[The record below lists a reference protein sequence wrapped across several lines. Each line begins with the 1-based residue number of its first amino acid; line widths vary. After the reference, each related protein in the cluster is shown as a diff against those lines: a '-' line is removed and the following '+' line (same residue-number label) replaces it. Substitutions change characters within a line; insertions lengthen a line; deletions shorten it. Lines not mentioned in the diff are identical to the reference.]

1 MKVCSH
7 CRQDLPLS
15 EFYIT
20 KKKLKSGE
28 IKKTPRYVC
37 KACDRKAKRERDKR
51 NPDRRAN
58 KHLIN
63 KYGITLKQKQQMI
76 IDQGCKC
83 KICPKP
89 ISPAEH
95 SKSHVDHC
103 HETGHIRGV
112 LCHNCNRG
120 IGYLQHNP
128 AILVSA
134 SQYLVQSEQQRLFLQ
149 QQDQEESCGR
159 FFHASPLSQ
168 DLHGSE
174 CQPRC

>member
-7 CRQDLPLS
+7 CRQELPLS

-20 KKKLKSGE
+20 KKTLKSGE
-28 IKKTPRYVC
+28 VKETPRYIC

-51 NPDRRAN
+51 TPDERAN
-58 KHLIN
+58 SHLLN
-63 KYGITLKQKQQMI
+63 TYGITLEQKLQMI
-76 IDQGCKC
+76 VDQGCKC

-89 ISPAEH
+89 ISPDEH

-120 IGYLQHNP
+120 IGYLKHSP

-134 SQYLVQSEQQRLFLQ
+134 TQYLVQSEQQVLFLQ
-149 QQDQEESCGR
+149 QQGQGGSCGR
-159 FFHASPLSQ
+159 SSHASPLDQ
-168 DLHGSE
+168 GLHG
-174 CQPRC
+174 